1 MNARMAVFYSVIALA
16 IFGLA
21 YTLITDPASLFA
33 RILTYAVIIGVIYLL
48 YRLWTARKPGRGDQ
62 QAFKKAARQSKK
74 RYGNPVSAS
83 KLKSTGKHPSSKKA
97 IPLKK
102 SSVSRLD
109 GPKLTVI
116 EGKKGKKKKKI
127 SL

>member
-1 MNARMAVFYSVIALA
+1 MNVRMAVFYSVIALA
-16 IFGLA
+16 SFGLI
-21 YTLITDPASLFA
+21 YTLVTDPASLLR
-33 RILTYAVIIGVIYLL
+33 RIAIYAAIIGVIYLL
-48 YRLWTARKPGRGDQ
+48 YRLWSSRKPGRQDQ
-62 QAFKKAARQSKK
+62 QAFKKAVRQSKK

-83 KLKSTGKHPSSKKA
+83 KLKSPGKQPSKKA
-97 IPLKK
+97 IPLKR
-102 SSVSRLD
+102 SSVSRID